1 MTRKQC
7 EIIVGYLLED
17 IRNTVKQY
25 DPTIDHISMSITEY
39 ASRAWA
45 INDETEEYQLKVDI
59 EKDGAN
65 DESGMEG

>member
-1 MTRKQC
+1 MTREQC
-7 EIIVGYLLED
+7 EIIIGCLLED

-25 DPTIDHISMSITEY
+25 DPTIDHISMSISEN
-39 ASRAWA
+39 ASRAWS